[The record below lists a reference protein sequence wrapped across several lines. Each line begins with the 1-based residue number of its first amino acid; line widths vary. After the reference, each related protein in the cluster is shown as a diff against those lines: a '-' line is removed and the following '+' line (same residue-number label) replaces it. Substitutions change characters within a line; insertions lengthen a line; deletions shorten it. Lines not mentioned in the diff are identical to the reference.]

1 MTIDEPMTQVQAD
14 LIHSM
19 EKVERLQDALLIE
32 KEHQIETLMPFIED
46 TVKTELK
53 SYATVV
59 KKSCAVSL
67 APRKLQAA
75 IVKASSTEERSNNL
89 IVYGLEE
96 TPEEENTEEVVLNV
110 LKHTN
115 EKPKVV
121 SCRRLGEKKE
131 GKCRPVKVVLD
142 NRDMVR
148 CILARSGMLREVEG
162 MTDVYLCPDRTV
174 EERSERKKL
183 VAQLNRD

>member
-1 MTIDEPMTQVQAD
+1 MCNLIKDEHTRVRENWFGHSGHSGRPPLSTRMTIDEPMTQVQAD

-59 KKSCAVSL
+59 KTSCSVSL

-75 IVKASSTEERSNNL
+75 IVKAYSTEERSNNL

-96 TPEEENTEEVVLNV
+96 APEEEKL
-110 LKHTN
+110 
-115 EKPKVV
+115 
-121 SCRRLGEKKE
+121 RR
-131 GKCRPVKVVLD
+131 
-142 NRDMVR
+142 
-148 CILARSGMLREVEG
+148 
-162 MTDVYLCPDRTV
+162 
-174 EERSERKKL
+174 
-183 VAQLNRD
+183 